1 MHRRAQVAIEY
12 LVIMGFAF
20 LMTMP
25 LIIVFYQQQTST
37 NEEISNSQANRIAE
51 EVVASAD
58 AVYYL
63 GYPSLKTV
71 RIYFPQGINSVTLQ
85 DNAVSVLMDS
95 SHGDYEVV
103 RWSAA
108 NLTGSLRTYPGLHIV
123 EFQAN
128 YDNVTIT
135 D

>member
-1 MHRRAQVAIEY
+1 MKRRGQVAIEY

-20 LMTMP
+20 LMTLP
-25 LIIVFYQQQTST
+25 LIVIFFEQQTSA
-37 NEEISNSQANRIAE
+37 NEDISDSQANRIAE
-51 EVVASAD
+51 EIVASAD

-63 GYPSLKTV
+63 GYPSKKTV
-71 RIYFPQGINSVTLQ
+71 RLYFPQGINAITLQ
-85 DNAVSVLMDS
+85 DQYVSIEMDS

-108 NLTGSLRTYPGLHIV
+108 NLTGSLKSYSGLHII

-128 YDNVTIT
+128 INHVNIT